1 MIFHSECARKDPRR
15 GVPGKE
21 RGEGSKD
28 ERGMGGKEDDGREGR
43 NGKRKGETEGE

>member
-1 MIFHSECARKDPRR
+1 
-15 GVPGKE
+15 VPGKE